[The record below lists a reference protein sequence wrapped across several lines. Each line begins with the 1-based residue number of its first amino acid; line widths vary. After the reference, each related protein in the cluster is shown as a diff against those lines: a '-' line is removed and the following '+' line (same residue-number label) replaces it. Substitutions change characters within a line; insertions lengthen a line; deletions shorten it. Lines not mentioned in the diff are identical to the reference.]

1 LSAAGPPGLGAAG
14 GGWRRDL
21 ALRTRWEADHFSLN
35 EINFLHSEK
44 KNAHHALLFF
54 TTEIKNSY
62 CENKILSN

>member
-14 GGWRRDL
+14 GGGQRGL
-21 ALRTRWEADHFSLN
+21 ALRTRWEGHHFSLN

-44 KNAHHALLFF
+44 KNAHHVLLFF
-54 TTEIKNSY
+54 TTEIKTSY